1 VFFFLV
7 NSLEGIN
14 QRSSPDK
21 ASTRI
26 TKKRI
31 WLLCNISILKGTQ
44 FFVIRPFLPIV
55 QTLRNS
61 RWTGRTQPRCLD
73 GPARGLDVMH
83 RQNLG
88 LKNNAIIGAEISAR
102 DSNGRVLA
110 VAQGFG
116 GSGGATGGSSR
127 KRLPNLRCSK

>member
-1 VFFFLV
+1 MTLSCYFPLIE
-7 NSLEGIN
+7 SN

-31 WLLCNISILKGTQ
+31 WLLCYISRLKGTQ

-61 RWTGRTQPRCLD
+61 RWTGRTHPRCLD
-73 GPARGLDVMH
+73 GPPRGFDVMSY
-83 RQNLG
+83 RLYLWFFKILMIRVFLFLLIPLMELTKDQVQTKLPRASQ
-88 LKNNAIIGAEISAR
+88 KNEIG
-102 DSNGRVLA
+102 
-110 VAQGFG
+110 FC
-116 GSGGATGGSSR
+116 ATSQD
-127 KRLPNLRCSK
+127 